1 MPQLKLVQGIEGDL
15 LRRKRSGTIGM
26 FIAIAGAIF
35 QILALAAEE
44 DYLVNIGK
52 FFSSLIRL
60 DFSKLTPSGV
70 TPELIGLFVIVIGF
84 GTYFIFRWTGF
95 LMRESKEPF
104 RYTFWIEAFTPVQKT
119 TDKDSNYPNN
129 NLGFDP
135 HDRFYLLHSDL
146 LERLD
151 SRIGRFS
158 LLNYSKDKVDE
169 KALISHI
176 HIHGNYA
183 LREENNDRWII
194 HVMPCIRIG
203 PPGSP
208 ETLAYPVKY
217 TLKKEKTGTKSD
229 HKLENSG
236 ENKEKGAVSKTKN
249 YIFDAEEYNQIIE
262 RVYSSIATEV
272 YKRIESDVKGKIAMF
287 PTPFRRAIALFHEA
301 EDFARSNTIDAYD
314 RAVQL
319 YNEARRYFKISEIKW
334 ITKFLLKM
342 PLLWRKEVKFLHMH
356 SRIQIGYAKCLIYKM
371 AISALSGRYKN
382 PLFEIREDL
391 KEVTDRLEI
400 LHKRI
405 GTKWKQKIIQSLIEK
420 GEDKKHNRLNS
431 LIAFL
436 TFPKD
441 SLLRCLFLNPN
452 EALFEQQRRILFDAY
467 VVAALEHYY
476 LVAIKK
482 AKEYLENARAIDPQ
496 LSERNALY
504 LLAAGEIEPDIDKE
518 ILLFRQATEIAPKF
532 QIAQYLLAFSS
543 EMRFRTQ
550 NEIVKARAK
559 SVIEEYDEILKIN
572 PGNIAALSTQGY
584 IWWLLKDYDKAKK
597 KYEEGREIKAI
608 ARQTFIGDLNYG
620 LARIEAEKGNFNE
633 SYSLYMQAIS
643 ADPGVGAYST
653 TTSRISTS
661 SYYDYIDS
669 NMLERY
675 KSFRETV
682 EGHIEQYNKIN
693 ELPEDAKKQDD
704 ENDAVSEKT
713 LAAVRSFVLNDY
725 GNACLN
731 YFFRF
736 GNFGRLDDAINAF
749 EEAIEKYPENAVAYY
764 NLHKA
769 YACKG
774 STGNEKVSNCLKE
787 AEKLAPA
794 WPALVTLSA
803 QAEVRQFQ
811 KQIDDKLGE
820 KREKEKDLN
829 EKKDTFRTKSNE
841 LSEMKR
847 KQDVSSA
854 QQQSYFV
861 FSENEFKPPFDIEK
875 LCKVINDDKYDIS
888 LKNVPFNTISW
899 LNELLQLPNFYD
911 ILDSKKRIS
920 SVSKDINIKDLDYK
934 TKGYRNKQFPSLNQ
948 VDQRNIIRLNRL
960 LLEETYP
967 QATPRSPQGKLAL
980 PQKKPKDVDI
990 EKKEIEY
997 LHQNILDCEVKI
1009 QKLDEE
1015 IKGLQDKLQNKISPN
1030 IISKIAN
1037 QTKFTSLFE
1046 GLKID
1051 YNGKGVSKLCKVM
1064 NERDKFDENDIDA
1077 LRVLAE
1083 VWSTNRIKDKEED
1096 ALKASEKLCEVI
1108 MNYYPENFDTNLILI
1123 EIYKSIRVL
1132 K

>member
-15 LRRKRSGTIGM
+15 LRRKRSGTISV
-26 FIAIAGAIF
+26 FVALAGVIF
-35 QILALAAEE
+35 QIVLSFSEE
-44 DYLVNIGK
+44 KYLSSIGK
-52 FFSSLIRL
+52 FFINLVQFRFGELFGLEGLSIHGLTGMLVLI
-60 DFSKLTPSGV
+60 V
-70 TPELIGLFVIVIGF
+70 GF
-84 GTYFIFRWTGF
+84 GIYFLFRWTSF
-95 LMRESKEPF
+95 LLNESKEPF
-104 RYTFWIEAFTPVQKT
+104 RYTFWIDEFMPVGDVESKNGLSKVDKIDKT
-119 TDKDSNYPNN
+119 DSKGKKLTFKNI
-129 NLGFDP
+129 
-135 HDRFYLLHSDL
+135 DRFLLLHHDL
-146 LERLD
+146 MEKLNH
-151 SRIGRFS
+151 RIRRFS
-158 LLNYSKDKVDE
+158 LLNESKPDNPDNKE
-169 KALISHI
+169 KAVTSHI
-176 HIHGNYA
+176 HISGNYA
-183 LREENNDRWII
+183 IREEKDEKWII
-194 HVMPCIRIG
+194 HIMPRIRVG
-203 PPGSP
+203 TSGSP
-208 ETLAYPVKY
+208 TTLAYPVKY
-217 TLKKEKTGTKSD
+217 TFEKDTSKQGKEDGDSSTLNAD
-229 HKLENSG
+229 R
-236 ENKEKGAVSKTKN
+236 
-249 YIFDAEEYNQIIE
+249 YNQIVE
-262 RVYSSIATEV
+262 RVYSSIATEI
-272 YKRIESDVKGKIAMF
+272 YKQIESDVKGKIALF
-287 PTPFRRAIALFHEA
+287 PTPYLRAVALFHEA

-314 RAVQL
+314 RAIQL
-319 YNEARRYFKISEIKW
+319 YNEARRYFKISEIKG
-334 ITKFLLKM
+334 ITKLLLMM
-342 PLLWRKEVKFLHMH
+342 PVLWRKEVKFLHMH
-356 SRIQIGYAKCLIYKM
+356 ASIQIGYAKCLIYKM

-391 KEVTDRLEI
+391 KEVTERLEI

-405 GTKWKQKIIQSLIEK
+405 GTKWKQKTIQSLHEK
-420 GEDKKHNRLNS
+420 DVDKKHKRLNY

-441 SLLRCLFLNPN
+441 SLSRCLFLKPN
-452 EALFEQQRRILFDAY
+452 QFLFERQKRILFDAY

-476 LVAIKK
+476 LAAIKK
-482 AKEYLENARAIDPQ
+482 AKEYLENARAIDPH

-504 LLAAGEIEPDIDKE
+504 ILAAGEIEPDIDKE
-518 ILLFRQATEIAPKF
+518 ILLFRQATEIAPDF

-543 EMRFRTQ
+543 EMLFRTQ
-550 NEIVKARAK
+550 NEIAKARAK

-572 PGNIAALSTQGY
+572 PGNIAALSAQGY
-584 IWWLLKDYDKAKK
+584 IWWLLEDYDKAKK

-620 LARIEAEKGNFNE
+620 LARIEAENGNFNK
-633 SYSLYMQAIS
+633 SYDLYKQAIS

-675 KSFRETV
+675 KSFRKKV

-704 ENDAVSEKT
+704 ENEAVSEKT
-713 LAAVRSFVLNDY
+713 LKAVLSFVLNDY
-725 GNACLN
+725 GNACLK
-731 YFFRF
+731 YFHRF

-1015 IKGLQDKLQNKISPN
+1015 IKGLQDKLQNEISPKN
-1030 IISKIAN
+1030 IYKIAN

-1051 YNGKGVSKLCKVM
+1051 YNGKGVSKLCEVM

-1077 LRVLAE
+1077 LRALAE

-1123 EIYKSIRVL
+1123 EIYKSLRAR